1 MKWKNEAMDKLR
13 NYHIMRQAFLNLPEE
28 IIRLE
33 EESRKIRSVTPDVT
47 PVKSGGSKREEILL
61 NNLVQREEL
70 ARSLGQVK
78 QWLTICERGL
88 KALTEDERLI
98 LQRLYLNPEQGSM
111 QRLCIELGV
120 EQSTVY
126 RRRDEALHRFTVALY
141 GFTET

>member
-13 NYHIMRQAFLNLPEE
+13 NYHIMRQAFLNLPDE

-47 PVKSGGSKREEILL
+47 PVKSGCSKREEALL

-70 ARSLGQVK
+70 AKSLGQVK
-78 QWLTICERGL
+78 QWLRVCERGL
-88 KALTEDERLI
+88 KALTDEERLI
-98 LQRLYLNPEQGSM
+98 LQRLYLNPEQGGM
-111 QRLCIELGV
+111 QRLCVELGV

>member
-28 IIRLE
+28 ISRLE
-33 EESRKIRSVTPDVT
+33 QESRKLRSVAPDVT
-47 PVKSGGSKREEILL
+47 PVKNGSSKQQEALL

-70 ARSLGQVK
+70 ARALGQVTR
-78 QWLTICERGL
+78 WLNVCERGL
-88 KALTEDERLI
+88 KALTEEERLI
-98 LQRLYLNPEQGSM
+98 LQRLYLNPERGGL
-111 QRLCIELGV
+111 QRLCDELDV
-120 EQSTVY
+120 EQSTIY

>member
-13 NYHIMRQAFLNLPEE
+13 NYPVMRQAFLNLPEE

-33 EESRKIRSVTPDVT
+33 EESRKIRSQSPDVT
-47 PVKSGGSKREEILL
+47 PVKSGGSKREEALL
-61 NNLVQREEL
+61 NNMVQREEL